1 MKSGYVALVGRP
13 NTGKSTLLNN
23 ILQQKVSITSP
34 LPQTTRFSIQAVYED
49 DRGQIVFIDTP
60 GIFGKVEDPVSK
72 VINPKAEKTL
82 KEGGVD
88 VIVYLIDHTRDR
100 SFEENKILGM
110 VRKIAKPKILAFNKS
125 DIKEPDFYPHY
136 RFMEE
141 EFDKTIHISA
151 MFRHN
156 LNYLLDA
163 IFAYLPERKK
173 KLVDTTD
180 RPTPLLN
187 MDSKMYI
194 ADIIREKAYLFL
206 RDEVPY
212 SLMTKVEEVETREN
226 GMVYIKA
233 SIITTQEKYKSMII
247 GYKARMIKEIGM
259 AARKELETA
268 TNKKVF
274 VDLTVEVNP
283 HWTEELV

>member
-1 MKSGYVALVGRP
+1 MKAGYVALIGRP

-23 ILQQKVSITSP
+23 ILQQKVSVTSP

-49 DRGQIVFIDTP
+49 DRGQIIFIDTP

-72 VINPKAEKTL
+72 VVNPKAEETL
-82 KEGGVD
+82 NAGVD
-88 VIVYLIDHTRDR
+88 VIVYLVDHTRDR

-110 VRKIAKPKILAFNKS
+110 VRKIDKPKILAVNKS

-141 EFDKTIHISA
+141 EFNTTLHISA
-151 MFRHN
+151 MYRHN
-156 LNYLLDA
+156 LNYLMDS
-163 IFAYLPERKK
+163 IFEYLPEREKI
-173 KLVDTTD
+173 VDATD

-187 MDSKMYI
+187 MDSRMYI

-206 RDEVPY
+206 RDEIPY
-212 SLMTKVEEVETREN
+212 TLMTKVDEVDEREN
-226 GMVYIKA
+226 GVVYIKG
-233 SIITTQEKYKSMII
+233 SIITTQDRYKKMII
-247 GYKARMIKEIGM
+247 GKRGYMIKEIGM
-259 AARKELETA
+259 AVRKELQTA

-274 VDLTVEVNP
+274 IDLEVEVNP